1 MTRTR
6 LTKGSTS
13 SESSAFARHGE
24 ARARKG
30 YAKTDPSRRRKV
42 GASPNSKPELCFC
55 AIGNKNAGNAQQYAR
70 HECLFIRKTHFLQF

>member
-6 LTKGSTS
+6 QTKGAPS

-30 YAKTDPSRRRKV
+30 YAKTDLSRRI
-42 GASPNSKPELCFC
+42 NEEPESVF
-55 AIGNKNAGNAQQYAR
+55 AQSATKMQETRNKMPATLERRGGD
-70 HECLFIRKTHFLQF
+70 

>member
-13 SESSAFARHGE
+13 SKSSAFARLGE

-30 YAKTDPSRRRKV
+30 YAKTDPSRRINEEPESVFAPSATKMQKTRNKMPVGSVYKV
-42 GASPNSKPELCFC
+42 E
-55 AIGNKNAGNAQQYAR
+55 NK
-70 HECLFIRKTHFLQF
+70 LFLNFLLRIRG